1 MIVLASFRTPG
12 GQPASDL
19 RDEIPM
25 SFYTGVDKNDSP
37 SLCVNDHLV
46 YGISVMRDTGRR
58 CLAAHSAGDLTLT
71 GSTCANGFRRQSVSF
86 VTGWLRSGEE
96 TITLLMNVIDR
107 GVNDAGRGLNLV
119 VVDSKTHRVTRCG
132 HFDTYDQDSVG
143 LVLFLEQLVPG
154 EIVALVSFD
163 EASAKLSD
171 LARQIFYELG
181 SSLIQNLRF
190 RSSWYFVGQKG
201 IDGYTPFEDLTM
213 PSGSDW
219 AKPINQKICIPSNH
233 ERLEQVLVPRALSD
247 PSRASRAIFSV
258 PILIIAGG
266 HRFSSVHLQS
276 VDKTS
281 KAHRLLV
288 KAYRSIKIAENNA
301 VPFPRLTFFLPQYS
315 THYF

>member
-1 MIVLASFRTPG
+1 I
-12 GQPASDL
+12 
-19 RDEIPM
+19 
-25 SFYTGVDKNDSP
+25 
-37 SLCVNDHLV
+37 
-46 YGISVMRDTGRR
+46 
-58 CLAAHSAGDLTLT
+58 
-71 GSTCANGFRRQSVSF
+71 
-86 VTGWLRSGEE
+86 
-96 TITLLMNVIDR
+96 
-107 GVNDAGRGLNLV
+107 
-119 VVDSKTHRVTRCG
+119 
-132 HFDTYDQDSVG
+132 DSVG

-219 AKPINQKICIPSNH
+219 AKPINQKICIPSNLSGLKPRNQSAPSMFMQNSARRH
-233 ERLEQVLVPRALSD
+233 FCGRYDGYEDFCSDERLEQVLVPRALSD

-266 HRFSSVHLQS
+266 
-276 VDKTS
+276 
-281 KAHRLLV
+281 
-288 KAYRSIKIAENNA
+288 
-301 VPFPRLTFFLPQYS
+301 
-315 THYF
+315 